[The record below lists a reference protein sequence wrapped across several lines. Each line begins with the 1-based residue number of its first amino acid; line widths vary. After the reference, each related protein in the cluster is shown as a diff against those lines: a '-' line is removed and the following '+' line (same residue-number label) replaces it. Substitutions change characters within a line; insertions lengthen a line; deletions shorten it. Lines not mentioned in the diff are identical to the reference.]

1 MEKFKFYKYSGHGN
15 DFVIID
21 NWNNIIIENEMATVS
36 KLICRQKFGIGADGT
51 VFIGAGPDEVD
62 FGVRFF
68 NSDGSEADMCGNAS
82 RCSAHL
88 AHHISIAPAS
98 MSIKTKAGVIEATVT
113 DSTVSVLMPY
123 VGKLEGGARIEI
135 DGFSQTY
142 HRINTGVSHAV
153 TFVDE
158 LDDLNV
164 FKYGR
169 AVRRHP
175 SFAPEGANV
184 DFVKVLSPDTLAV
197 RTYERGVEDETLAC
211 GTGVVASAILAAAQ
225 KLIYQ
230 TSITVKTRGGEDLT
244 VRYEGPPEAPTKV
257 FLEGPVRFTFSGQV
271 ESDLFKK

>member
-21 NWNNIIIENEMATVS
+21 NWNNIVTDNEMATVT

-98 MSIKTKAGVIEATVT
+98 MTIKTKAGIIEATVT
-113 DSTVSVLMPY
+113 DSNVSVLMPT
-123 VGKLEGGARIEI
+123 VGKPEGGARIEV

-153 TFVDE
+153 AIVED

-164 FKYGR
+164 VRYGR

-175 SFAPEGANV
+175 SFTPDGTNV
-184 DFVKVLSPDTLAV
+184 DFVKVISPDTLAV

-211 GTGVVASAILAAAQ
+211 GTGVVASVLLAAAQ
-225 KLIYQ
+225 KLVSSA
-230 TSITVKTRGGEDLT
+230 SINVKTRGGEALT

-271 ESDLFKK
+271 ETDLFKK